1 MSQVIKLDSG
11 VLRSDLPMADGRT
24 IRYYDS
30 APHARTA
37 TDTRP
42 VEEQPGIGEL
52 RLDPLLNEWVV
63 MAAHRQGRVFLPP
76 KELCPLCPTRPDLLS
91 EIPDSSY
98 EVVVFDNRSP
108 SLRAPQGDWAL
119 PDILGTGTDAG
130 TAAGKCEVICFTDN
144 HGGSFGDLS
153 ERQVRTLMEAWRDR
167 VRELSTHS
175 YIRHIAPFENR
186 GEEVGVTLFH
196 PHGQIY
202 AYSYI
207 PPRVEKMLDVAKAH
221 HEKTGRVLFDDVVA
235 RELRDGDRIIARNE
249 HWVAFVPYAARYPF
263 EIHLA
268 PLTPVADLASL
279 TAEQADAF
287 PATVPSCSMTV
298 STLRLVIC
306 APTSRPKA
314 NSARVSKCFMR
325 IAIKPPKDTK
335 CYTSVMS
342 LKALGLEVAPI
353 KAVTTSDFFAFDLSS
368 LTHTL
373 CRGARNLGALHELP
387 RV

>member
-11 VLRSDLPMADGRT
+11 VIRSDLLMADGRT

-30 APHARTA
+30 APHPRTA
-37 TDTRP
+37 SDTRP

-76 KELCPLCPTRPDLLS
+76 KELCPLCPTRSDLLS

-108 SLRAPQGDWAL
+108 SLRAPEGDWAL
-119 PDILGTGTDAG
+119 PDILGTDTDPG

-144 HGGSFGDLS
+144 HGGSFADLS

-207 PPRVEKMLDVAKAH
+207 PARVEKMLEVAKAH
-221 HEKTGRVLFDDVVA
+221 HEETGRVLFDDVVA
-235 RELRDGDRIIARNE
+235 RELRDGDRIIARND

-263 EIHLA
+263 EIHVA
-268 PLTPVADLASL
+268 PLSPVADLASL
-279 TAEQADAF
+279 SAEQADAF
-287 PATVPSCSMTV
+287 PSISIEVMKRLDGVFGIAMAYIATWHQAPVREGREY
-298 STLRLVIC
+298 LRLHWQI
-306 APTSRPKA
+306 
-314 NSARVSKCFMR
+314 
-325 IAIKPPKDTK
+325 
-335 CYTSVMS
+335 TSVRRAPGK
-342 LKALGLEVAPI
+342 LKYLAGSESAMG
-353 KAVTTSDFFAFDLSS
+353 AFIMDLKPEQSAGQ
-368 LTHTL
+368 LRDVQL
-373 CRGARNLGALHELP
+373 
-387 RV
+387 